1 MGEEDDGDGVGEG
14 EIDSDMSEI
23 DMINNQDNVFQ

>member
-1 MGEEDDGDGVGEG
+1 MGEDDDVDGVEG